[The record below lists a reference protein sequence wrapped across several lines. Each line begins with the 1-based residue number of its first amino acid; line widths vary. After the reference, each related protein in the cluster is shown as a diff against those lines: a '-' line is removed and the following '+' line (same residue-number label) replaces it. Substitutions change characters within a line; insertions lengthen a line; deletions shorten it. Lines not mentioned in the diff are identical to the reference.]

1 MAAMRRRP
9 SRIVHEEESEMQSNN
24 WMRAALRGVAA
35 LGVAAMMLPGE
46 AVAQEPIRVGA
57 FVSATGPAAFL
68 GDPEQKTLEMYVER
82 INGAGGILGRKL
94 QLHVYDDAG
103 DAEKA
108 RTFVKRLIEQDR
120 VDVIVGGST
129 TGTTMA
135 AVPLVE
141 EAKLPFVSLAG
152 AVVIVEPVKKWVF
165 KTPHTDRM
173 ACEKIFADM
182 QARKLTK
189 LALISGAGG
198 FDKSMRAECVKV
210 AGKWGV
216 EVVADETYGASDNDM
231 TAQLTKI
238 RSSGAQAVLNAG
250 FGQGPAIVTR
260 NYRQVGL
267 TLPLY
272 QSHGVASKEYIKLSG
287 PAAEGVRL
295 PAAALLVAE
304 LLADEDPQ
312 KPVVVSYRKAYEERF
327 KSDVSTFG
335 GHAYDGLMLAVEAMR
350 RAGSTDKAKVRDAL
364 EATKG
369 YVGTGGVVTMSASDH
384 MGLGLDAFRMLEIK
398 GGTWSLVK

>member
-1 MAAMRRRP
+1 
-9 SRIVHEEESEMQSNN
+9 MQFTRGI
-24 WMRAALRGVAA
+24 RAATRLATALLASATLAA
-35 LGVAAMMLPGE
+35 SGAG
-46 AVAQEPIRVGA
+46 AQEPIRIGA
-57 FVSATGPAAFL
+57 VLSVSGPAAFL

-82 INGAGGILGRKL
+82 INAAGGVAGRKL
-94 QLHVYDDAG
+94 QLVIYDDAG

-108 RTFVKRLIEQDR
+108 RTFTKRLLEQDK
-120 VDVIVGGST
+120 VDLIVGGST

-135 AVPLVE
+135 AIPLAE
-141 EAKLPFVSLAG
+141 QAQTPFVSLAG
-152 AVVIVEPVKKWVF
+152 AVGIVEPTRKWVF

-182 QARKLTK
+182 RTRKLTK
-189 LALISGAGG
+189 LALISGSGG
-198 FDKSMRAECVKV
+198 FDKSMRGECLKV
-210 AGKWGV
+210 APKYAID
-216 EVVADETYGASDNDM
+216 VVADETYGAADTDM
-231 TAQLTKI
+231 TVQLTKI
-238 RSSGAQAVLNAG
+238 RTSGAQAVLNAG

-295 PAAALLVAE
+295 PAAALLVAD
-304 LLADEDPQ
+304 LLPDNDPQ
-312 KPVVVSYRKAYEERF
+312 KPVVVAYRKAYEERY

-335 GHAYDGLMLAVEAMR
+335 GHAYDGLMLGLDAIK
-350 RAGSTDKAKVRDAL
+350 RANSTDKAKVRDAL

-369 YVGTGGVVTMSASDH
+369 YVGTGGVVTMSATDH
-384 MGLGLDAFRMLEIK
+384 MGLDLSAFQMLEIRN
-398 GGTWSLVK
+398 GTWSVVK

>member
-1 MAAMRRRP
+1 
-9 SRIVHEEESEMQSNN
+9 MQSNN

-35 LGVAAMMLPGE
+35 LGVAAMTLPGA

-238 RSSGAQAVLNAG
+238 RASGAQAVLNAG

-304 LLADEDPQ
+304 LLAEEDPQ